1 MKNQDGKRTEA
12 ISIRLTQEEMRK
24 IEKEAEKEFDF
35 PSSWIRKKIFRMIE
49 NENKNE
55 KM

>member
-1 MKNQDGKRTEA
+1 MKSEKDKRTEA
-12 ISIRLTQEEMRK
+12 ISVRLTKEEFLR

-49 NENKNE
+49 NEKRS
-55 KM
+55 